1 MAGFEIFEGKKY
13 LSLETYRKSGVAV
26 RTPVWFAAAPEDNA
40 DPKLYV
46 YSAADSGKA
55 KRLRRNGKIR
65 IAPCDIRGNVTGGWI
80 DARATIVGAAEF
92 SRAMPL
98 LNSKYWPWKGLL
110 DFFMRFRPGD
120 RRIVIAIQMA

>member
-1 MAGFEIFEGKKY
+1 M
-13 LSLETYRKSGVAV
+13 
-26 RTPVWFAAAPEDNA
+26 
-40 DPKLYV
+40 
-46 YSAADSGKA
+46 
-55 KRLRRNGKIR
+55 
-65 IAPCDIRGNVTGGWI
+65 TGGWI

-110 DFFMRFRPGD
+110 DLFMRFRPGD

>member
-1 MAGFEIFEGKKY
+1 MAGFEIFENGKY

-26 RTPVWFAAAPEDNA
+26 RTPVWFAASPNDIAG
-40 DPKLYV
+40 PKLYV
-46 YSAADSGKA
+46 YSAAAAGKA
-55 KRLRRNGKIR
+55 KRIRRNGRIR

-110 DFFMRFRPGD
+110 DLFMRFRPGD